1 MKNTVTGKNVFSS
14 LISRFHSM
22 EERISEL
29 QDSSIEITKT
39 ETQRE
44 ENLKKKK
51 KVLKTSGKTLR
62 SLTYA

>member
-1 MKNTVTGKNVFSS
+1 
-14 LISRFHSM
+14 M

-51 KVLKTSGKTLR
+51 KSIEDQWENIKKSNIRIIEILEGKQNGIK
-62 SLTYA
+62 